1 VTGAIDVGDDYGAPV
16 YLWTESKNRMNV
28 DFSMGIPTTEEKAK
42 RIGQTSGTL
51 KKDAVLDL
59 VQTEL
64 QLGQLVIGRDLSQ
77 DGEVMKAAG
86 AIVDSV
92 VTLHN
97 IIAAK
102 SGVKPA

>member
-1 VTGAIDVGDDYGAPV
+1 
-16 YLWTESKNRMNV
+16 MNV
-28 DFSMGIPTTEEKAK
+28 PWGKILGVASRVALAAVMGIPTTEEKAK
-42 RIGQTSGTL
+42 RIGQAAGAL

-59 VQTEL
+59 IQTEL

-92 VTLHN
+92 VSLHN
-97 IIAAK
+97 VIAAK
-102 SGVKPA
+102 SGAKPA